1 MTLDGLLVDN
11 LSMVTLLELS
21 SELGRQLAPA
31 GGGPAASRRLSGV
44 HVSELEDPTPY
55 LEGGELLLSTG
66 MSLNTDDAG
75 SYVGRLQARGVHA
88 LGIGLG
94 PHFAELPGGLKEACR
109 RADVELLVVPDGVP
123 FQNVS
128 RAYWGLAARGGK
140 AELMGSLGT
149 QTALA
154 RAAMR
159 ADATAAVVRGLA
171 QEINGWAAYLP
182 AGSGAQTY
190 WPVSIRPL
198 LPQLRAETLRLNRTG
213 VHSAATFEVDGGP
226 VVEYP
231 IADGDQILGFLA
243 VGPGRTLTAA
253 DRQIILTVCT
263 LLAIK
268 ARERQAAADVA
279 ATFGAAVTKLLLA
292 GQAEAARLVAQDAG
306 LPDLAPRLRLL
317 ALRRTNYDDVDS
329 ALRMAPGLPRSPG
342 LPALPSDLA
351 SVALRHEEHDVVYLV
366 LNEGELK
373 KGAPKEAELTQAG
386 PGWRDSPAV
395 AAVLSEPVLLSELA
409 ATQQTLRRSLS
420 RAPAG
425 VLTGADEDDHARAQQ
440 WAQMLADYSGVDL
453 QASVT
458 SYLRHRGRWEEASRE
473 LGLHRNSVRHRIG
486 IAESL
491 LEVDLNNPDVA
502 APLWLA
508 LRSSTIHP

>member
-1 MTLDGLLVDN
+1 MTACGFVVDN

-21 SELGRQLAPA
+21 SELGRELAPA

-75 SYVGRLQARGVHA
+75 SYVGRLQARGVQA

-94 PHFAELPGGLKEACR
+94 PHFAEVPGGLKEACR
-109 RADVELLVVPDGVP
+109 QADVELLVVPDGVP

-182 AGSGAQTY
+182 AGSGVQTY
-190 WPVSIRPL
+190 WPASTRPL
-198 LPQLRAETLRLNRTG
+198 LSQLRAETLRLNRTG

-231 IADGDQILGFLA
+231 IADGDQVLGFLA

-292 GQAEAARLVAQDAG
+292 GQVEAARLLAQDAG
-306 LPDLAPRLRLL
+306 LPDLAPRVRLL
-317 ALRRTNYDDVDS
+317 ACGLTNHDDADSVLRT
-329 ALRMAPGLPRSPG
+329 APTLLRSPG

-351 SVALRHEEHDVVYLV
+351 SAALRHEEHDVVYLV
-366 LNEGELK
+366 LNEGQLK
-373 KGAPKEAELTQAG
+373 EGEPKEARLGRQ
-386 PGWRDSPAV
+386 DSSGV

-409 ATQQTLRRSLS
+409 ATRLMVRNELS

-425 VLTGADEDDHARAQQ
+425 ALTGAAEEGRGRADQ
-440 WAQMLADYSGVDL
+440 WAQLLAEYSGVDL
-453 QASVT
+453 QAAVT
-458 SYLRHRGRWEEASRE
+458 SYLRYRGRWEEASRE
-473 LGLHRNSVRHRIG
+473 LGLHRNSVRHRIS

-491 LEVDLNNPDVA
+491 LEADLNDPDVA
-502 APLWLA
+502 ALLWLA
-508 LRSSTIHP
+508 LRRALR